1 MVPCEA
7 YSNPQHHVILLLHFH
22 VSSSTDRFKTIQC
35 YQISLVSFTGPYRN
49 QPTPFLSWQ
58 NRNQRWNSTENHIG
72 PNSCITCQSLNN
84 RAIISLNRTVI
95 ISKLLINTNFLTQE
109 KMWSWSYIAYFPCP
123 RSNIYVFWRLISALP
138 QPLACYGRCHSI
150 WTPNLSSA
158 HMPYR
163 FFLVN
168 FH

>member
-1 MVPCEA
+1 MKVYRVISCQSPCPFPTVPCEA

-72 PNSCITCQSLNN
+72 PNSCITCHSLNN

-95 ISKLLINTNFLTQE
+95 IYKLLINTNFLTQ
-109 KMWSWSYIAYFPCP
+109 KKSDLDLTLLTSHVHVP
-123 RSNIYVFWRLISALP
+123 IY
-138 QPLACYGRCHSI
+138 
-150 WTPNLSSA
+150 
-158 HMPYR
+158 M
-163 FFLVN
+163 FFDV
-168 FH
+168 